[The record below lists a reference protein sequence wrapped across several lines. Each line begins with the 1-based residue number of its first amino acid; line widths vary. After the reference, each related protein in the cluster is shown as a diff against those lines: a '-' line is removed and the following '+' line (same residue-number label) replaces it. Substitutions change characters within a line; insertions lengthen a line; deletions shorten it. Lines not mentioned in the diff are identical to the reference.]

1 MPAPATQ
8 QSAPMFQI
16 IDNHAAITPQFITAW
31 RTLSEQARIPNPFWD
46 PDFCIAAI
54 KLVAPDTIKIAT
66 LTNPDGSLAAL
77 APFSIQRAMKF
88 GPKVAMLWTHDYI
101 PRGTPLVAPNDEAAF
116 EALLH
121 GIVTKTG
128 VPLVANA
135 LKQMPELGEIS
146 KRRLSTHIISTHQ
159 CAAVRSTQPSEV
171 YRRATLS
178 KQRRQGL
185 DRRFRRLRE
194 RTAHLGTLEIDLCR
208 DPKIVPSRFEAFMR
222 LEKIGWKGNDKTALL
237 NNERHAAFACEAILK
252 LAGRQSAM
260 VATLKAGET
269 VLAALTLFQINGE
282 AFSWKTT
289 FDENYKE
296 CSPGT
301 QLLTRFADPIM
312 GNGEKFS
319 LDSCAAPNNEIAN
332 AIWGEREIV
341 QNIIFSTPAQSA
353 LASVIKYSE
362 QLKQRAKQIAK
373 AILKR

>member
-1 MPAPATQ
+1 
-8 QSAPMFQI
+8 
-16 IDNHAAITPQFITAW
+16 
-31 RTLSEQARIPNPFWD
+31 
-46 PDFCIAAI
+46 
-54 KLVAPDTIKIAT
+54 
-66 LTNPDGSLAAL
+66 
-77 APFSIQRAMKF
+77 
-88 GPKVAMLWTHDYI
+88 
-101 PRGTPLVAPNDEAAF
+101 
-116 EALLH
+116 
-121 GIVTKTG
+121 
-128 VPLVANA
+128 
-135 LKQMPELGEIS
+135 
-146 KRRLSTHIISTHQ
+146 
-159 CAAVRSTQPSEV
+159 
-171 YRRATLS
+171 
-178 KQRRQGL
+178 
-185 DRRFRRLRE
+185 
-194 RTAHLGTLEIDLCR
+194 
-208 DPKIVPSRFEAFMR
+208 
-222 LEKIGWKGNDKTALL
+222 
-237 NNERHAAFACEAILK
+237 
-252 LAGRQSAM
+252 M

-301 QLLTRFADPIM
+301 QLLARFADPIM